1 MSEIL
6 SPSGS
11 MRATFLVLGF
21 LVALAGLL
29 AWWAGGARRGWTK
42 TSVAVEKIDEIT
54 GITYRDYEK
63 KFVPGLEF
71 AVGGAAVGAILVS
84 TGALLGRKE
93 RGRG

>member
-1 MSEIL
+1 
-6 SPSGS
+6 

-42 TSVAVEKIDEIT
+42 TSVAVEKVDDIT
-54 GITYRDYEK
+54 GIAYREYEK

-71 AVGGAAVGAILVS
+71 LVGGTVGGAVLAC
-84 TGALLGRKE
+84 TGFLLGRKE